1 MSANLL
7 TWAACTV
14 FLSHHITNLLQSD
27 MGDLE
32 GQKAGAPV
40 FFQGARTCLDY
51 LFQLCWEWHK
61 INNRSYASCIK
72 NVVAFIRIWSQ
83 NPNTLR
89 RPQQFSTFN
98 WDTTTED
105 VTLYQVPKKGE
116 TLTYKWDTWGGW
128 LLAIWGLST
137 GCKPG
142 SNCRP
147 ETEEHMRWEP
157 TWSDSD
163 AGQLRL
169 LHEELQEWM
178 SLALK
183 DLHSP
188 VNIIATI

>member
-7 TWAACTV
+7 TWAACTM
-14 FLSHHITNLLQSD
+14 FLSHHITNLLQID

-32 GQKAGAPV
+32 GQRAGAPV

-116 TLTYKWDTWGGW
+116 TLTYKWDTWKAGCWQSGVSQLAASLAPTAGLKLGNTWGGNPRGPIQMRGSC
-128 LLAIWGLST
+128 ACST
-137 GCKPG
+137 R
-142 SNCRP
+142 NCRN
-147 ETEEHMRWEP
+147 ECR
-157 TWSDSD
+157 
-163 AGQLRL
+163 
-169 LHEELQEWM
+169 
-178 SLALK
+178 
-183 DLHSP
+183 
-188 VNIIATI
+188 